1 MKFSAPLFFSFSFVA
16 VLLFF
21 PIKDHS
27 LIQSASVSFDYG
39 VASGDPLSDQV
50 IIWTKVTS
58 ADKKA
63 KMVTYKIATDPDMKN
78 VFQTGATIAI
88 ADNDHTLKVDVK
100 GLKPANT
107 YYYQFECEGIQSI
120 IGRTKTLPSGS
131 VDQVNLA
138 IVSCSNFEWGYFNPL
153 AALAKRDSIDAVLH
167 LGDYIYEY
175 QISGYGDTTIGRKH
189 EPPHE
194 IISLQDYRTRYAQYR
209 STPSFQKVH
218 QMHPFISV
226 WDDHEIAN
234 DSYVEGAQNHQ
245 AEEGDYQDRK
255 AAARKAYFEWMP
267 IRGEAETVYR
277 KFQFGELVDLLML
290 DERLA
295 GRTKPVESKEDSSY
309 QDADRTML
317 GSEQKEWFFKEL
329 KNSKAQ
335 WKVIG
340 NQVIFSD
347 LRFGEIFP
355 KRPLNLD
362 AWDGYPYEKKSI
374 IEFIKSNQVDNV
386 IFTTGDTHCSWAF
399 ETPTSLEDYQKEGA
413 AANVAVEFGTTSIS
427 SGNYD
432 EYTTMDTV
440 QYAQSIYTKNNPHL
454 KYVNLHDHGYL
465 LLRMR
470 KEISIAEWYYVP
482 GLRTPSDEEKLGKRI
497 KVEAGKPQLIQ
508 EN

>member
-1 MKFSAPLFFSFSFVA
+1 MNPTEA
-16 VLLFF
+16 
-21 PIKDHS
+21 
-27 LIQSASVSFDYG
+27 SFDHG

-50 IIWTKVTS
+50 IIWTKLT
-58 ADKKA
+58 ADKETVL
-63 KMVTYKIATDPDMKN
+63 VTYKVATDPAMKN
-78 VFQTGATIAI
+78 VFQMGKEFALAE
-88 ADNDHTLKVDVK
+88 NDHTLKVDLK
-100 GLKPANT
+100 GLKPAST
-107 YYYQFECEGIQSI
+107 YYYQFECEGAQSV

-175 QISGYGDTTIGRKH
+175 QISGYGDTTIGRLH
-189 EPPHE
+189 EPPYE
-194 IISLQDYRTRYAQYR
+194 IVSLQDYRTRYAQYR
-209 STPSFQKVH
+209 RTAAFQKVH
-218 QMHPFISV
+218 QMHPFITV

-234 DSYVEGAQNHQ
+234 DAHVEGAQNHQ
-245 AEEGDYQDRK
+245 AEEGAYQDRK

-267 IRGEAETVYR
+267 IRENADKVYR

-295 GRTKPVESKEDSSY
+295 GRTEPVESIDDPNY
-309 QDADRTML
+309 QNADRTIL
-317 GSEQKEWFFKEL
+317 GSEQKEWFLTEL

-335 WKVIG
+335 WKIIG

-362 AWDGYPYEKKSI
+362 AWDGYPYEKKSVLD
-374 IEFIKSNQVDNV
+374 FLKTQQIKNV

-399 ETPTSLEDYQKEGA
+399 ETPTSVEDYQLKGA

-440 QYAQSIYTKNNPHL
+440 QFAQGLYHKNNPHL

-465 LLRMR
+465 LLRIR
-470 KEISIAEWYYVP
+470 KEVSVAEWYYVP
-482 GLRTPSDEEKLGKRI
+482 GLRTPGDEEKLGKRI
-497 KVEAGKPQLIQ
+497 KVKSGSAELIL
-508 EN
+508 EKEISKNDGMD